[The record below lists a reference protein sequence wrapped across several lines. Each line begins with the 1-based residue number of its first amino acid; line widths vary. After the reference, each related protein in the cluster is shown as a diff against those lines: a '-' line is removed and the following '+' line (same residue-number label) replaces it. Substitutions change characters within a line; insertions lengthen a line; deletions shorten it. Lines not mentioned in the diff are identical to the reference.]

1 MANLRVVSEQASD
14 PASEFDLQAWLRTV
28 CGEYVFQPVGT
39 YISESPQ
46 GVWPLELRAENP
58 EQLVDALRERGHLQ
72 PLPTESAALANV
84 VEVSLSGFLL
94 AAAEQVQGL
103 TLVRGTDRGYPD
115 LEFTG
120 RLLND
125 EIRAVDIKV
134 AMRDRDARVPTTTQ
148 SRITLYTGNT
158 YFKYPDLPL
167 PGILRPFNDYSG
179 HLDII
184 VLYTYGGDDNR
195 VSDIEIA
202 VHEPWRIAS
211 RERAS
216 TTREYIGAVN
226 KLQDLIDGKGAF
238 EDPDE
243 FYRYWRKYPFKQST
257 VVVKVLERL
266 RKAAQSNI

>member
-1 MANLRVVSEQASD
+1 VSAEQGDLTKS
-14 PASEFDLQAWLRTV
+14 FDLQAWLRST
-28 CGEYVFQPVGT
+28 CADYVFQPVGT

-46 GVWPLELRAENP
+46 GTWPLELRAEDP
-58 EQLVDALRERGHLQ
+58 DQLVRALRERGHLQ

-103 TLVRGTDRGYPD
+103 DLVRGTDRGYPD

-120 RLLND
+120 ALLNNK
-125 EIRAVDIKV
+125 IWAVDIKV
-134 AMRDRDARVPTTTQ
+134 AMRNKGARTPTTTQ

-167 PGILRPFNDYSG
+167 PGILRPFNEYAG

-184 VLYTYGGDDNR
+184 VLYTYGDDENR
-195 VSDIEIA
+195 VSDIRVV

-226 KLQDLIDGKGAF
+226 RLQDLVDGNGAF
-238 EDPDE
+238 ETPDE
-243 FYRYWRKYPFKQST
+243 FYKYWRKYPFKQST
-257 VVVKVLERL
+257 VVVNVLERL
-266 RKAAQSNI
+266 RRAGQSNT